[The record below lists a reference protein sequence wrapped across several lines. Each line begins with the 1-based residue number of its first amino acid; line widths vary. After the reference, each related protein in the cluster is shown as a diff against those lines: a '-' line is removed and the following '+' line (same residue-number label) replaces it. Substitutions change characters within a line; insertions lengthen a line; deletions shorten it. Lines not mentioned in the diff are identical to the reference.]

1 MRAHKVRLMCR
12 AQPEGPGQAAYCPQ
26 LLPKAAPP
34 TKAGDQRGR
43 DLGDCRLCF
52 SVRACVCARA
62 CYRLPNVGKKIRG
75 QLSIFWVRIKGTFQV
90 VCFTLGRCEVEF
102 D

>member
-34 TKAGDQRGR
+34 SKAGDQRER

-52 SVRACVCARA
+52 SACACVCARA
-62 CYRLPNVGKKIRG
+62 CYRLPNVGKKKSG
-75 QLSIFWVRIKGTFQV
+75 ANYLFFGLELKVLSKLFVLR
-90 VCFTLGRCEVEF
+90 
-102 D
+102 